1 MNPRNPTMTTLTFL
15 QHLLIMEALDQLTTT
30 IRTTVAAGD
39 TTNQQT
45 LTELEDIQHLIDE
58 GTITITTKEEENK

>member
-1 MNPRNPTMTTLTFL
+1 MTTLTFL

>member
-1 MNPRNPTMTTLTFL
+1 MTTLTFL

-45 LTELEDIQHLIDE
+45 LTELETIQNLIDE
-58 GTITITTKEEENK
+58 GTITITTKEEEEDK